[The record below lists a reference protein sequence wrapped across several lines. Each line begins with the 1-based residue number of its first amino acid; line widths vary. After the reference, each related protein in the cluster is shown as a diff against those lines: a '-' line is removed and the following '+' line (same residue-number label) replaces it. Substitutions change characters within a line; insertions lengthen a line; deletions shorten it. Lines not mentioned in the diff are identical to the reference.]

1 MRHKS
6 VDQQCYAQ
14 HTHNLQRIVSNTC
27 LNATIHHD
35 QSGDVS
41 HAMELRE
48 IPPTF
53 LACKQIKNV
62 IQQLQSVE
70 NIIKSLEMFDNV
82 CKAFQV
88 F

>member
-1 MRHKS
+1 M
-6 VDQQCYAQ
+6 
-14 HTHNLQRIVSNTC
+14 SNTC
-27 LNATIHHD
+27 LNATRHHD

-62 IQQLQSVE
+62 IQHLQSIE
-70 NIIKSLEMFDNV
+70 NIVKPLEMFVDA
-82 CKAFQV
+82 CKALQIF
-88 F
+88 